1 MIKEIVLASASPRRK
16 EILEMLGIRVI
27 LRPANAEEDTQ
38 NCTDPEELV
47 KLLAEQKAMAVPRTE
62 QELVLAADT
71 VVAIDGHVLGKPKD
85 REDARRMLSNL
96 SGREHSVFT
105 GFCLLKGGKSI
116 IGAEETK
123 VRFRTLSEETISDYL
138 DTGEPFD
145 KAGAY
150 GIQGKGCLLSCGI
163 TGDYYNVVGLP
174 VSRIMAELEA
184 LDDHE

>member
-1 MIKEIVLASASPRRK
+1 MINEIVLASASPRRK
-16 EILEMLGIRVI
+16 EILEMLGIHVI
-27 LRPANAEEDTQ
+27 LRPGNSPEDAG
-38 NCTDPEELV
+38 NCTDPEEMV
-47 KLLAEQKAMAVPRTE
+47 KRLAEQKAMAVPRTE

-71 VVAIDGHVLGKPKD
+71 IVTIDGRILGKPVD
-85 REDARRMLSNL
+85 RNDAMGMLCNL

-105 GFCLLKGGKSI
+105 GFCLLKGNKRI

-123 VRFRTLSEETISDYL
+123 VRFRTLSQKMISDYL

-150 GIQGKGCLLSCGI
+150 GIQGKGCLLICGI
-163 TGDYYNVVGLP
+163 TGDYFNVVGLP

-184 LDDHE
+184 MEL

>member
-16 EILEMLGIRVI
+16 EILEMLGIHVI
-27 LRPANAEEDTQ
+27 LRPSNAKEEIGELI
-38 NCTDPEELV
+38 DPKEIV
-47 KLLAEQKAMAVPRTE
+47 KLLAEQKAMAVLRTE

-71 VVAIDGHVLGKPKD
+71 VVSIDGMILGKPED
-85 REDARRMLSNL
+85 RQDAEQMLKRL

-105 GFCLLKGGKSI
+105 GFCLLKGDKCI

-123 VRFRTLSEETISDYL
+123 VRFGQLSQKMIADYL

-150 GIQGKGCLLSCGI
+150 GIQGKGCLLTSGI

-174 VSRIMAELEA
+174 VSRIMRELEEFS
-184 LDDHE
+184 L

>member
-16 EILEMLGIRVI
+16 EILEMLGIHVI
-27 LRPANAEEDTQ
+27 LRPSNANEDIG
-38 NCTDPEELV
+38 NCTDPEEIV
-47 KLLAEQKAMAVPRTE
+47 KLLAEQKATAVPRTE

-71 VVAIDGHVLGKPKD
+71 VVAIDGHILGKPKD
-85 REDARRMLSNL
+85 REDAKGMLTDL

-105 GFCLLKGGKSI
+105 GFCLLKGDKCI

-123 VRFRTLSEETISDYL
+123 VRFRPLSQKMISDYL

-163 TGDYYNVVGLP
+163 TGDYHNVVGLP
-174 VSRIMAELEA
+174 ISRIIAELEA
-184 LDDHE
+184 MES